1 MHLRLD
7 TGAAIIAGVGTTLL
21 MGAHADSLK
30 NLGNKPGGIPVS
42 STMGANLI
50 SSAKRLPADIDLST
64 TPRELEANGGQDLS
78 WLPNYAIKVLGCH
91 QVYDWNMEAD
101 DEEDVRIMS
110 KKLLRF
116 RLCPVN
122 SCGSSSAMGCGG
134 FGSTS
139 YGDYVVG
146 MDVFLLNYI
155 DYLQQENY
163 NTCSKWAWNK
173 CGCYDDGTKDDNFN
187 QDQCEFQCWYK
198 YEKSECYYDYTNDD
212 DGYPNNFNLGNYM
225 QCGEWIPPGYE
236 GRRLDAEEAEEGDD
250 GNDGYGYVDGVA
262 LKPYYIGP
270 YCSAKGNSVFLGVFL
285 DDTCSEFA
293 DQQGGTNVYSTL
305 TGGTDMPY
313 SIKNALV
320 SSNCVSC
327 AEQYGDDAV
336 EGEGEGEDDAGAQGD
351 APMICTA
358 AYKGAG
364 KCETNLD
371 VSYPNEAA
379 CNYID
384 GISLVEQ
391 YAERNKSSFAFVT
404 QIFVNHP
411 QTSMILLGGMFGAVV
426 VYTLALKKKL
436 QTQLFDENQ
445 KAQIAFNAAQMEA
458 HYTDLKVKDAFLA
471 M

>member
-1 MHLRLD
+1 M
-7 TGAAIIAGVGTTLL
+7 GVR
-21 MGAHADSLK
+21 ADSSK
-30 NLGNKPGGIPVS
+30 NVGNKSSGIPVS
-42 STMGANLI
+42 STLGANLI
-50 SSAKRLPADIDLST
+50 SSAERLPDEINMST

-78 WLPNYAIKVLGCH
+78 WLPNYSIKVLGCH
-91 QVYDWNMEAD
+91 QVFDWNIDA
-101 DEEDVRIMS
+101 EEEQDIKIMT

-116 RLCPVN
+116 RLCPVD

-134 FGSTS
+134 FGGTS

-155 DYLQQENY
+155 DYLKQEQ
-163 NTCSKWAWNK
+163 NTACSKWAWNK

-212 DGYPNNFNLGNYM
+212 DGYSNNFNLGNYM
-225 QCGEWIPPGYE
+225 QCGEWLPPGYE
-236 GRRLDAEEAEEGDD
+236 GRRLDAEEANEDGDD
-250 GNDGYGYVDGVA
+250 QYNDGGVA

-270 YCSAKGNSVFLGVFL
+270 YCSSKGNSVFLGLFL

-293 DQQGGTNVYSTL
+293 DEQGGTKVYSLL
-305 TGGTDMPY
+305 TGSDMPY

-327 AEQYGDDAV
+327 AQQYGDDAGN
-336 EGEGEGEDDAGAQGD
+336 EGENDDGAGASGD

-371 VSYPNEAA
+371 VMYPNEAG

-391 YAERNKSSFAFVT
+391 YAERSSSVFGSVRRIFVT
-404 QIFVNHP
+404 HP
-411 QTSMILLGGMFGAVV
+411 QTSMILLGGFFGGAAV
-426 VYTLALKKKL
+426 YALFLKKQL
-436 QTQLFDENQ
+436 QTQLFEENQ